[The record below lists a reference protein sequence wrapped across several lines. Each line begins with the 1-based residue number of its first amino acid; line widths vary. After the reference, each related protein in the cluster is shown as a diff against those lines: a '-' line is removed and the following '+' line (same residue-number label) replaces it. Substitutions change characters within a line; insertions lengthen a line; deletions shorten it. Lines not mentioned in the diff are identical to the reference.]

1 MNYKKEEINKIK
13 IYLEKKQYNKCSDLL
28 ENLLI
33 NYVVDLIKQKN
44 PKFEYTTIFEL
55 EEASNKYIEDG
66 RKNIA
71 GKIRIY
77 SRPIDPEENIYRLL
91 EISEYYKII

>member
-1 MNYKKEEINKIK
+1 MSYKKEEINKIK

-28 ENLLI
+28 ESLLI
-33 NYVVDLIKQKN
+33 NYIVNLIKQKN

-55 EEASNKYIEDG
+55 EEASSKYIEDE

-71 GKIRIY
+71 GKIRIH
-77 SRPIDPEENIYRLL
+77 SRQIEPEENIYRLL
-91 EISEYYKII
+91 EICEYYKII